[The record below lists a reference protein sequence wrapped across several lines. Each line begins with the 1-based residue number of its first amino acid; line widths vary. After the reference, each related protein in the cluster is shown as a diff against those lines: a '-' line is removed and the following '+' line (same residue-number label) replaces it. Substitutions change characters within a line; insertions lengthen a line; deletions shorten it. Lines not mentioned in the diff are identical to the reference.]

1 MPFYR
6 RQRKALKPTSH
17 RLRPVPSIY
26 VDHAAT
32 TPLSPAAFKA
42 ITSQLQ
48 ELGNPSSLHTHG
60 RATRKALEDAR
71 EVIAQQVSCLPSEVI
86 FTASGTEANNIALKG
101 LWWNGKAHGKK
112 VVVVSAV
119 EHHAILDPAHWLETH
134 DGAEGIQVPVD
145 VHGVIDLDFLK
156 DLITKRADEIAVVS
170 IMHSNNETGV
180 IQPIQEV
187 VAMAGK
193 IPVHTD
199 AVQSFKKVPLSY
211 KDLGVTAL
219 TLSAHKVGGPLG
231 IGALI
236 LRRAFEIPALLHG
249 GGQEREIRSGT
260 LNAPSIVAFS
270 AAATE
275 MYPSAE
281 VQTLRDN
288 FIKAIHQAIP
298 DAYVNGEASQRL
310 PGIVNVTFPGTQ
322 SDTLLLLLDNA
333 HVSASTGSA
342 CSAGV
347 HEASHVLLAMGHT
360 EATAQSSLRFSF
372 GAASTQADVDFVMS
386 VLPDVISTGRAA
398 HLK

>member
-1 MPFYR
+1 M
-6 RQRKALKPTSH
+6 
-17 RLRPVPSIY
+17 PSIY
-26 VDHAAT
+26 VDLAVT

-60 RATRKALEDAR
+60 RATRKALEDSREAIAR
-71 EVIAQQVSCLPSEVI
+71 EIGCLPSEVI

-101 LWWNGKAHGKK
+101 LWWNGKAHGKSI
-112 VVVVSAV
+112 VVISAI
-119 EHHAILDPAHWLETH
+119 EHHAILDPAQWLESH
-134 DGAEGIQVPVD
+134 EDAEVILVPVN
-145 VHGVIDLDFLK
+145 VHGVIDLEFLK
-156 DLITKRADEIAVVS
+156 DLIAQRGDQIAVIS

-180 IQPIQEV
+180 LQPIQEV
-187 VAMAGK
+187 VAMAGN

-199 AVQSFKKVPLSY
+199 AVQSFKKVPISY
-211 KDLGVTAL
+211 KELGVTAL
-219 TLSAHKVGGPLG
+219 TLSAHKIGGPLG

-236 LRRAFEIPALLHG
+236 LRRAYEIPALLHG

-270 AAATE
+270 AAANE
-275 MYPSAE
+275 KYPSKDVE
-281 VQTLRDN
+281 LLRDN
-288 FIKAIHQAIP
+288 FIKALLSAIP
-298 DAYVNGEASQRL
+298 DAYINGGASQRL

-347 HEASHVLLAMGHT
+347 HEASHVLLAMGHNET
-360 EATAQSSLRFSF
+360 TAQSSLRFSF
-372 GAASTQADVDFVMS
+372 GAESTQADVDFVMS
-386 VLPDVISTGRAA
+386 VLPAVISTGRAA
-398 HLK
+398 NKK

>member
-1 MPFYR
+1 M
-6 RQRKALKPTSH
+6 
-17 RLRPVPSIY
+17 PSIY

-42 ITSQLQ
+42 ITFQLQ

-71 EVIAQQVSCLPSEVI
+71 EVIAREVGSLPSEVI

-101 LWWNGKAHGKK
+101 LWWNGKAQGKTI
-112 VVVVSAV
+112 VVISAI

-134 DGAEGIQVPVD
+134 EGAEVILIPVD
-145 VHGVIDLDFLK
+145 VHGVINLDFLN
-156 DLITKRADEIAVVS
+156 DLIAKRGDEIAVIS

-180 IQPIQEV
+180 IQPIREV
-187 VAMAGK
+187 VSMAGD

-211 KDLGVTAL
+211 KELAVTAM

-236 LRRAFEIPALLHG
+236 LRRAYEIPALLHG

-270 AAATE
+270 AAASE
-275 MYPSAE
+275 QYPTSA

-288 FIKAIHQAIP
+288 FIAAVHNAIP
-298 DAYVNGEASQRL
+298 DAYVNGEASPRL

-372 GAASTQADVDFVMS
+372 GAASTQADVDYVMS
-386 VLPDVISTGRAA
+386 VLPGVIATGRAA
-398 HLK
+398 HSK

>member
-1 MPFYR
+1 M
-6 RQRKALKPTSH
+6 
-17 RLRPVPSIY
+17 PSIY

-71 EVIAQQVSCLPSEVI
+71 EAIAQQVSCLPSEVI

-101 LWWNGKAHGKK
+101 LWWNGKAQGKN
-112 VVVVSAV
+112 VVVISAV

-134 DGAEGIQVPVD
+134 EGAEVIQVPVD
-145 VHGVIDLDFLK
+145 VHGVINLDFLK
-156 DLITKRADEIAVVS
+156 DLIAKRSEEIAVIS

-187 VAMAGK
+187 VAIAGK

-270 AAATE
+270 AAANE
-275 MYPSAE
+275 KYPSNE

-288 FIKAIHQAIP
+288 FIKAIHQEIP

-386 VLPDVISTGRAA
+386 VLPDVIRTGRAA

>member
-1 MPFYR
+1 M
-6 RQRKALKPTSH
+6 
-17 RLRPVPSIY
+17 PSIY
-26 VDHAAT
+26 LDHAAT
-32 TPLSPAAFKA
+32 TPLSSAAFKA

-71 EVIAQQVSCLPSEVI
+71 ESIAREVGSLPSEVI

-101 LWWNGKAHGKK
+101 LWWNGKAQGKK
-112 VVVVSAV
+112 VVVISAI

-134 DGAEGIQVPVD
+134 EGAEVVVVPVD
-145 VHGVIDLDFLK
+145 LQGVINLDFLK
-156 DLITKRADEIAVVS
+156 ELISNRSDEIAVIS

-180 IQPIQEV
+180 LQPIQEV
-187 VAMAGK
+187 VSLAGN

-236 LRRAFEIPALLHG
+236 LRRAFEMPALLHG

-260 LNAPSIVAFS
+260 LNAPSIVAF
-270 AAATE
+270 AAAANE
-275 MYPSAE
+275 QYPSSD
-281 VQTLRDN
+281 VQQLRDN
-288 FIKAIHQAIP
+288 FIQAVKSAIP
-298 DAYVNGEASQRL
+298 DAYINGGASQRL

-386 VLPDVISTGRAA
+386 VLPDVITTGRAA
-398 HLK
+398 HIK

>member
-1 MPFYR
+1 M
-6 RQRKALKPTSH
+6 
-17 RLRPVPSIY
+17 PSIY

-60 RATRKALEDAR
+60 RATRKSLEDAR
-71 EVIAQQVSCLPSEVI
+71 EAIAREVGSLASEVI

-101 LWWNGKAHGKK
+101 LWWNGKAQGKK
-112 VVVVSAV
+112 VVVISAI
-119 EHHAILDPAHWLETH
+119 EHHAILDPAHWLETQE
-134 DGAEGIQVPVD
+134 GAEVILVPVN

-156 DLITKRADEIAVVS
+156 DLITQRGGEIAVIS

-180 IQPIQEV
+180 VQPIREV
-187 VAMAGK
+187 VEMAAD

-236 LRRAFEIPALLHG
+236 LRRAYEIPALLHG

-275 MYPSAE
+275 QYPSSNVE
-281 VQTLRDN
+281 NLRDN
-288 FIKAIHQAIP
+288 FISALHAAIP

-360 EATAQSSLRFSF
+360 DETAQSSLRFSF
-372 GAASTQADVDFVMS
+372 GAASTQADVDYVMS
-386 VLPDVISTGRAA
+386 VLPGVIATGRAA
-398 HLK
+398 HTV

>member
-1 MPFYR
+1 M
-6 RQRKALKPTSH
+6 
-17 RLRPVPSIY
+17 PSIY
-26 VDHAAT
+26 LDHAAT
-32 TPLSPAAFKA
+32 TPLSSAAFKA

-60 RATRKALEDAR
+60 RATRKVLEDAR
-71 EVIAQQVSCLPSEVI
+71 ESIAREVGSLPSEVI

-101 LWWNGKAHGKK
+101 LWWNGKAQGKK
-112 VVVVSAV
+112 VVVISAI

-134 DGAEGIQVPVD
+134 EGAEVVVVPVD
-145 VHGVIDLDFLK
+145 LQGVINLDFLK
-156 DLITKRADEIAVVS
+156 ELISNRSDEIAVIS

-180 IQPIQEV
+180 LQPIQEV
-187 VAMAGK
+187 VSLAGN

-260 LNAPSIVAFS
+260 LNAPSIVAFA

-275 MYPSAE
+275 QYPSSD
-281 VQTLRDN
+281 VQQLRDN
-288 FIKAIHQAIP
+288 FIQAVKSAIP
-298 DAYVNGEASQRL
+298 DAYINGGASQRL

-386 VLPDVISTGRAA
+386 VLPDVITTGRAA
-398 HLK
+398 HIK

>member
-1 MPFYR
+1 
-6 RQRKALKPTSH
+6 
-17 RLRPVPSIY
+17 VPSIY

-48 ELGNPSSLHTHG
+48 EIGNPSSLHTHG
-60 RATRKALEDAR
+60 RATRKSLEDAR
-71 EVIAQQVSCLPSEVI
+71 EAIAREVGSLASEVI

-101 LWWNGKAHGKK
+101 LWWNGKAQGKK
-112 VVVVSAV
+112 IVVISAI
-119 EHHAILDPAHWLETH
+119 EHHAILDPAHWLQTH
-134 DGAEGIQVPVD
+134 EGAEVILVPVN
-145 VHGVIDLDFLK
+145 VHGVIDLEFLK
-156 DLITKRADEIAVVS
+156 DLIAGRGDEIAVIS

-180 IQPIQEV
+180 VQPIREV
-187 VAMAGK
+187 VEMAAD

-236 LRRAFEIPALLHG
+236 LRRAYEIPALLHG

-275 MYPSAE
+275 HYPSSN

-288 FIKAIHQAIP
+288 FINALHAVIP

-360 EATAQSSLRFSF
+360 EETAQSSLRFSF
-372 GAASTQADVDFVMS
+372 GAASTQADVDYVMS
-386 VLPDVISTGRAA
+386 VLPGVIATGRAA
-398 HLK
+398 HTV

>member
-1 MPFYR
+1 M
-6 RQRKALKPTSH
+6 
-17 RLRPVPSIY
+17 PSIY
-26 VDHAAT
+26 LDHAAT

-71 EVIAQQVSCLPSEVI
+71 EAIAAQVGCLPSEVI

-101 LWWNGKAHGKK
+101 LWWNGKAQGKS
-112 VVVVSAV
+112 VVLISAI

-134 DGAEGIQVPVD
+134 EGAEVILAPVN
-145 VHGVIDLDFLK
+145 VHGVVDLEFIK
-156 DLITKRADEIAVVS
+156 DLISKRGDEIAVIS

-180 IQPIQEV
+180 VQPVQEI
-187 VAMAGK
+187 VALAGQ

-199 AVQSFKKVPLSY
+199 AVQSFKKIPLNY
-211 KDLGVTAL
+211 KELGVTAL

-275 MYPSAE
+275 SYPSAA
-281 VQTLRDN
+281 VQTLRDD
-288 FIKAIHQAIP
+288 FITALRTAIP

-360 EATAQSSLRFSF
+360 EASAQSSLRFSF
-372 GAASTQADVDFVMS
+372 GAASTQADVDYVMS
-386 VLPDVISTGRAA
+386 VLPGVIATGRAA
-398 HLK
+398 NKI

>member
-1 MPFYR
+1 
-6 RQRKALKPTSH
+6 
-17 RLRPVPSIY
+17 VPSIY

-60 RATRKALEDAR
+60 RATRKSLEDAR
-71 EVIAQQVSCLPSEVI
+71 EAIAREVGSLASEVI

-112 VVVVSAV
+112 VVVISAI
-119 EHHAILDPAHWLETH
+119 EHHAILDPAHWLQTH
-134 DGAEGIQVPVD
+134 EGAEVILVPVN
-145 VHGVIDLDFLK
+145 VHGVIDVEFLK
-156 DLITKRADEIAVVS
+156 DLIAQRGHEIAVIS

-180 IQPIQEV
+180 VQPIREV
-187 VAMAGK
+187 VAMAAD

-236 LRRAFEIPALLHG
+236 LRRAYEIPALLHG

-275 MYPSAE
+275 DYPSSN
-281 VQTLRDN
+281 VQILRDN
-288 FIKAIHQAIP
+288 FISALQAAIP

-360 EATAQSSLRFSF
+360 EETAQSSLRFSF
-372 GAASTQADVDFVMS
+372 GAASTQADVDYVMS
-386 VLPDVISTGRAA
+386 VLPGVIATGRAA
-398 HLK
+398 HTV

>member
-1 MPFYR
+1 
-6 RQRKALKPTSH
+6 
-17 RLRPVPSIY
+17 VPSIY

-42 ITSQLQ
+42 ITFQLQ

-71 EVIAQQVSCLPSEVI
+71 EVIAREVGSLPSEVI

-101 LWWNGKAHGKK
+101 LWWNGKAQGKTI
-112 VVVVSAV
+112 VVISAI

-134 DGAEGIQVPVD
+134 EGAEVILVPVD
-145 VHGVIDLDFLK
+145 VHGVINLDFLN
-156 DLITKRADEIAVVS
+156 DLIAKRGDEIAVIS

-180 IQPIQEV
+180 IQPIREV
-187 VAMAGK
+187 VSMAGD

-211 KDLGVTAL
+211 KELAVTGM

-236 LRRAFEIPALLHG
+236 LRRAYEIPALLHG

-270 AAATE
+270 AAASE
-275 MYPSAE
+275 QYPTSA
-281 VQTLRDN
+281 VQTLRNN
-288 FIKAIHQAIP
+288 FINAVHDAIP
-298 DAYVNGEASQRL
+298 DAYVNGEASPRL

-372 GAASTQADVDFVMS
+372 GAASTQADVDYVMS
-386 VLPDVISTGRAA
+386 VLPGVIATGRAA
-398 HLK
+398 HSK

>member
-1 MPFYR
+1 LPFYL
-6 RQRKALKPTSH
+6 RQRKAVKPTSH

-60 RATRKALEDAR
+60 RATRKSLEDAR
-71 EVIAQQVSCLPSEVI
+71 EAIAREVGCLASEVI

-112 VVVVSAV
+112 VVVISAI

-134 DGAEGIQVPVD
+134 EGAEVILVPVN
-145 VHGVIDLDFLK
+145 VHGVIELEFLK
-156 DLITKRADEIAVVS
+156 NLIAQRGHEIAVIS

-180 IQPIQEV
+180 VQPIREV
-187 VAMAGK
+187 VTMAGD

-236 LRRAFEIPALLHG
+236 LRRAYEIPALLHG

-275 MYPSAE
+275 HYPSSD

-288 FIKAIHQAIP
+288 FISTLHAVIP

-360 EATAQSSLRFSF
+360 EESAQSSLRFSF
-372 GAASTQADVDFVMS
+372 GAASTQADVDYVMS
-386 VLPDVISTGRAA
+386 VLPGVIATGRAA
-398 HLK
+398 HTV

>member
-1 MPFYR
+1 
-6 RQRKALKPTSH
+6 
-17 RLRPVPSIY
+17 VPSIY

-60 RATRKALEDAR
+60 RATRKSLEDAR
-71 EVIAQQVSCLPSEVI
+71 EAIAREVGSLASEVI

-112 VVVVSAV
+112 VVVISAI
-119 EHHAILDPAHWLETH
+119 EHHAILDPAHWLQTH
-134 DGAEGIQVPVD
+134 EGAEVILVPVN
-145 VHGVIDLDFLK
+145 VHGVIDLEFLK
-156 DLITKRADEIAVVS
+156 DLIAQRGHEIAVIS

-180 IQPIQEV
+180 VQPIREV
-187 VAMAGK
+187 VAMAAD

-236 LRRAFEIPALLHG
+236 LRRAYEIPALLHG

-275 MYPSAE
+275 DYPSSN
-281 VQTLRDN
+281 VQILRDN
-288 FIKAIHQAIP
+288 FISALHAAIP

-310 PGIVNVTFPGTQ
+310 PGIINVTFPGTQ

-360 EATAQSSLRFSF
+360 EETAQSSLRFSF
-372 GAASTQADVDFVMS
+372 GAASTQADVDYVMS
-386 VLPDVISTGRAA
+386 VLPGVIATGRAA
-398 HLK
+398 HTV

>member
-1 MPFYR
+1 
-6 RQRKALKPTSH
+6 
-17 RLRPVPSIY
+17 
-26 VDHAAT
+26 
-32 TPLSPAAFKA
+32 LSPAAFKA
-42 ITSQLQ
+42 ITDQLQ

-60 RATRKALEDAR
+60 RATRKSLEDAR
-71 EVIAQQVSCLPSEVI
+71 ESIAREVGALPSEVI

-101 LWWNGKAHGKK
+101 LWWSGKAKGKSI
-112 VVVVSAV
+112 VVISAI

-134 DGAEGIQVPVD
+134 EGAEVVVVPVD
-145 VHGVIDLDFLK
+145 IHGVIDLEFLRNLVATRG
-156 DLITKRADEIAVVS
+156 DQIAVIS

-180 IQPIQEV
+180 LQPIEEV
-187 VAMAGK
+187 VSIAGS

-219 TLSAHKVGGPLG
+219 TLSAHKIGGPLG

-236 LRRAFEIPALLHG
+236 LRRAYEIPALLHG

-260 LNAPSIVAFS
+260 LNAPSIVAFC

-275 MYPSAE
+275 SYPAAA
-281 VQTLRDN
+281 VTTLRDN
-288 FIKAIHQAIP
+288 FIKALSAAIP
-298 DAYVNGEASQRL
+298 DAYINGGTSQRL

-360 EATAQSSLRFSF
+360 ETSAQSSLRFSF
-372 GAASTQADVDFVMS
+372 GAASTQADVEFVMS
-386 VLPDVISTGRAA
+386 VLPDVIARGRAA
-398 HLK
+398 NKK

>member
-1 MPFYR
+1 
-6 RQRKALKPTSH
+6 
-17 RLRPVPSIY
+17 VPSIY

-42 ITSQLQ
+42 ITDQLQ

-60 RATRKALEDAR
+60 RATRKSLEDAR
-71 EVIAQQVSCLPSEVI
+71 ESIAREVGALPSEVI

-101 LWWNGKAHGKK
+101 LWWSGKAKGKS
-112 VVVVSAV
+112 VVVISAI

-134 DGAEGIQVPVD
+134 EGAEVVVVPVD
-145 VHGVIDLDFLK
+145 VHGVIELEFLRNLVATRG
-156 DLITKRADEIAVVS
+156 DQIAVIS

-180 IQPIQEV
+180 LQPIEEV
-187 VAMAGK
+187 VSIAGS

-236 LRRAFEIPALLHG
+236 LRRAYEIPALLHG

-260 LNAPSIVAFS
+260 LNAPSIVAFC

-275 MYPSAE
+275 SYPSAA
-281 VQTLRDN
+281 VTTLRDN
-288 FIKAIHQAIP
+288 FIKALSAAIP
-298 DAYVNGEASQRL
+298 DAYINGGSSQRL

-360 EATAQSSLRFSF
+360 ETTAQSSLRFSF
-372 GAASTQADVDFVMS
+372 GAASTQADVEFVMS
-386 VLPDVISTGRAA
+386 VLPDVIARGRAA
-398 HLK
+398 NKK

>member
-1 MPFYR
+1 M
-6 RQRKALKPTSH
+6 
-17 RLRPVPSIY
+17 PSIY

-60 RATRKALEDAR
+60 RATRKSLEDAR
-71 EVIAQQVSCLPSEVI
+71 EAIAREVGSLASEVI

-112 VVVVSAV
+112 VVVISAI

-134 DGAEGIQVPVD
+134 EGAEVILVPVN

-156 DLITKRADEIAVVS
+156 DLITQRGGEIAVIS

-180 IQPIQEV
+180 VQPIREV
-187 VAMAGK
+187 VEMAAD

-236 LRRAFEIPALLHG
+236 LRRAYEIPALLHG

-275 MYPSAE
+275 QYPSSNVE
-281 VQTLRDN
+281 NLRDN
-288 FIKAIHQAIP
+288 FISALHAAIP

-360 EATAQSSLRFSF
+360 DETAQSSLRFSF
-372 GAASTQADVDFVMS
+372 GAASTQADVDYVMS
-386 VLPDVISTGRAA
+386 VLPGVIATGRAA
-398 HLK
+398 HTV

>member
-1 MPFYR
+1 
-6 RQRKALKPTSH
+6 
-17 RLRPVPSIY
+17 VPSIY

-42 ITSQLQ
+42 ITAQLQ

-71 EVIAQQVSCLPSEVI
+71 EAIAQQISCLPSEVI

-101 LWWNGKAHGKK
+101 LWWNGKARGKK
-112 VVVVSAV
+112 VVVISAV

-134 DGAEGIQVPVD
+134 EGAQVIQVPVN

-156 DLITKRADEIAVVS
+156 DLISKRSNEIAVIS

-180 IQPIQEV
+180 IQPIDEV
-187 VAMAGK
+187 VAMAGD

-199 AVQSFKKVPLSY
+199 AVQSFKKIPLSY

-260 LNAPSIVAFS
+260 LNAPSIVAFC

-275 MYPSAE
+275 TYPSSE

-288 FIKAIHQAIP
+288 FIKAVHQAIP

-386 VLPDVISTGRAA
+386 VLPDVINTGRAA

>member
-1 MPFYR
+1 M
-6 RQRKALKPTSH
+6 
-17 RLRPVPSIY
+17 PSIY

-42 ITSQLQ
+42 ITDQLQ

-60 RATRKALEDAR
+60 RATRKSLEDAR
-71 EVIAQQVSCLPSEVI
+71 ESIAREVGALPSEVI

-101 LWWNGKAHGKK
+101 LWWSGKAKGKS
-112 VVVVSAV
+112 VVVISAI

-134 DGAEGIQVPVD
+134 EGAEVVLVPVD
-145 VHGVIDLDFLK
+145 VHGVIELEFLRNLVATRG
-156 DLITKRADEIAVVS
+156 DQIAVIS

-180 IQPIQEV
+180 LQPIEEV
-187 VAMAGK
+187 VSIAGS

-236 LRRAFEIPALLHG
+236 LRRAYEIPALLHG

-260 LNAPSIVAFS
+260 LNAPSIVAFC

-275 MYPSAE
+275 SYPAAA
-281 VQTLRDN
+281 VTTLRDN
-288 FIKAIHQAIP
+288 FIKALSAAIP
-298 DAYVNGEASQRL
+298 DAYINGGSSQRL

-360 EATAQSSLRFSF
+360 ETTAQSSLRFSF
-372 GAASTQADVDFVMS
+372 GSASTQADVEFVMS
-386 VLPDVISTGRAA
+386 VLPDVIARGRAA
-398 HLK
+398 NKK

>member
-1 MPFYR
+1 M
-6 RQRKALKPTSH
+6 
-17 RLRPVPSIY
+17 PSIY

-42 ITSQLQ
+42 FTFQLQ

-60 RATRKALEDAR
+60 RAARKALEDAR
-71 EVIAQQVSCLPSEVI
+71 EAIAGQVGCLPSEVI

-101 LWWNGKAHGKK
+101 MWWNGKAQGKK
-112 VVVVSAV
+112 VVVISAV
-119 EHHAILDPAHWLETH
+119 EHHAILDPAHWLETQE
-134 DGAEGIQVPVD
+134 GAEVIQVPVNVD
-145 VHGVIDLDFLK
+145 GVIDLDFLE
-156 DLITKRADEIAVVS
+156 DLIARRSGEIAVIS

-180 IQPIQEV
+180 IQPIEEV
-187 VAMAGK
+187 VAMAEN

-199 AVQSFKKVPLSY
+199 AVQSFKKVSLSY
-211 KDLGVTAL
+211 QELGVTAL

-236 LRRAFEIPALLHG
+236 LRRAYEIPALLHG

-275 MYPSAE
+275 KYPSAQ
-281 VQTLRDN
+281 VQNLRDN
-288 FIKAIHQAIP
+288 FIQAIHQAIP

-386 VLPDVISTGRAA
+386 VLPDVIRTGRAA

>member
-1 MPFYR
+1 M
-6 RQRKALKPTSH
+6 
-17 RLRPVPSIY
+17 PSIY

-42 ITSQLQ
+42 ITLQLL

-71 EVIAQQVSCLPSEVI
+71 EVIAREVGSLPSEVI

-101 LWWNGKAHGKK
+101 LWWNGKAQGKTI
-112 VVVVSAV
+112 VVISAI

-134 DGAEGIQVPVD
+134 EGAEVILVPVD
-145 VHGVIDLDFLK
+145 VHGVINLDFLN
-156 DLITKRADEIAVVS
+156 DLIAKRGDEIAVIS

-180 IQPIQEV
+180 IQPIREV
-187 VAMAGK
+187 VSMAGD

-211 KDLGVTAL
+211 KELAVTAM

-236 LRRAFEIPALLHG
+236 LRRAYEIPALLHG

-270 AAATE
+270 AAASE
-275 MYPSAE
+275 QYPTSAI
-281 VQTLRDN
+281 QTLRDN
-288 FIKAIHQAIP
+288 FIAAVHNAIP
-298 DAYVNGEASQRL
+298 DAYINGEASPRL

-372 GAASTQADVDFVMS
+372 GAASTQADVDYVMS
-386 VLPDVISTGRAA
+386 VLPGVIATGRAA
-398 HLK
+398 HSK

>member
-1 MPFYR
+1 
-6 RQRKALKPTSH
+6 
-17 RLRPVPSIY
+17 VPSIY

-112 VVVVSAV
+112 VVVISAV

-134 DGAEGIQVPVD
+134 EGAEVIQVPVD
-145 VHGVIDLDFLK
+145 VHGVIHLDFLK

>member
-1 MPFYR
+1 M
-6 RQRKALKPTSH
+6 
-17 RLRPVPSIY
+17 PSIY

-42 ITSQLQ
+42 ITFQLQ

-71 EVIAQQVSCLPSEVI
+71 EVIAREVGSLPSEVI

-101 LWWNGKAHGKK
+101 LWWNAKAQGKTI
-112 VVVVSAV
+112 VVISAI

-134 DGAEGIQVPVD
+134 EGAEVILVPVD
-145 VHGVIDLDFLK
+145 VHGVINLDFLN
-156 DLITKRADEIAVVS
+156 DLIAKRGDEIAVIS

-180 IQPIQEV
+180 IQPIREV
-187 VAMAGK
+187 VSMAGD

-211 KDLGVTAL
+211 KELAVTAM

-236 LRRAFEIPALLHG
+236 LRRAYEIPALLHG

-270 AAATE
+270 AAASE
-275 MYPSAE
+275 QYPTSA

-288 FIKAIHQAIP
+288 FIAAVHNAIP
-298 DAYVNGEASQRL
+298 DAYVNGEASPRL

>member
-1 MPFYR
+1 M
-6 RQRKALKPTSH
+6 
-17 RLRPVPSIY
+17 PSIY

-42 ITSQLQ
+42 ITDQLQ

-60 RATRKALEDAR
+60 RATRKSLEDAR
-71 EVIAQQVSCLPSEVI
+71 ESIAREVGALPSEVI

-101 LWWNGKAHGKK
+101 LWWSGKAKGKS
-112 VVVVSAV
+112 VVVISAI

-134 DGAEGIQVPVD
+134 EGAEVVLVPVD
-145 VHGVIDLDFLK
+145 VHGVIELEFLRNLVATRG
-156 DLITKRADEIAVVS
+156 DQIAVIS

-180 IQPIQEV
+180 LQPIQEV
-187 VAMAGK
+187 VSIAGN

-236 LRRAFEIPALLHG
+236 LRRAYEIPALLHG

-260 LNAPSIVAFS
+260 LNAPSIVAFC

-275 MYPSAE
+275 SYPAAA
-281 VQTLRDN
+281 VTTLRDN
-288 FIKAIHQAIP
+288 FIKALSAAIP
-298 DAYVNGEASQRL
+298 DAYINGGTSQRL

-360 EATAQSSLRFSF
+360 ETTAQSSLRFSF
-372 GAASTQADVDFVMS
+372 GAASTQADVEFVMS
-386 VLPDVISTGRAA
+386 VLPDVIARGRAA
-398 HLK
+398 NKK